1 MRGGACTCP
10 PAVLPIGILF
20 AGLWGEAGVHVQ
32 QNFRCPWNGICR
44 GTADN
49 DDPKPF
55 IRTLTVEEIVGN
67 VMSVDARN
75 ALVDGLPGRP
85 DAVSTAYAV
94 HHSHGPSQ
102 RGRMNTPLIRVIQ
115 WLVLPLPGAERQTG
129 SIPCAMEYGMRGTA
143 LFGPA
148 GRLSVVAVPR

>member
-85 DAVSTAYAV
+85 WAEWSGKRTRSVNSMRC
-94 HHSHGPSQ
+94 PP
-102 RGRMNTPLIRVIQ
+102 RMRFTI
-115 WLVLPLPGAERQTG
+115 
-129 SIPCAMEYGMRGTA
+129 AMVQARED
-143 LFGPA
+143 
-148 GRLSVVAVPR
+148 V